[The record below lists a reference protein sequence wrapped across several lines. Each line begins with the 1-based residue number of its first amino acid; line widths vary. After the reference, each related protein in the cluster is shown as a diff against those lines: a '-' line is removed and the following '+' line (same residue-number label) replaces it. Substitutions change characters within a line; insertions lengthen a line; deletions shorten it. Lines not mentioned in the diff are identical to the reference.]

1 MNEVSLTFTIWLS
14 WGLVGVVLGYMA
26 GRLTKPSGSLWANLL
41 IGILAAI
48 GGGWGF
54 VTLFGCTDKM
64 IYASLLV
71 ALAMSGLFL
80 WILKLLLRNRQPDDD
95 DDLPA

>member
-14 WGLVGVVLGYMA
+14 WALVGVVLGYMVA
-26 GRLTKPSGSLWANLL
+26 RLTKPSGSLWANLL
-41 IGILAAI
+41 VGILAAI

-54 VTLFGCTDKM
+54 VSLFGCTDQM

-71 ALAMSGLFL
+71 ALAVCGLFL
-80 WILKLLLRNRQPDDD
+80 WILKLLMRNRQSQD
-95 DDLPA
+95 DDLQE